1 MTQGA
6 GYGWNCDSGGYR
18 TPGISCSLIVTMILT
33 ELKDLIATT
42 IRVWRLD
49 HAARMG
55 AALAFYLTTSVIPMA
70 ILSLIILGNVMRA
83 SAAEAQIHISL
94 SAALGDETARFV
106 ENLVLSAAG
115 GGGGTAAIFGIFI
128 LALMASNMFH
138 HIRNSLDV
146 LWGVRGRQAPLKTFL
161 MGRWISVLLILG
173 VQLILLALFAVGMLA
188 SSVIPVII
196 GWFPSQVGLLT
207 QVAYDAIIFVEVFL
221 LVCAIYWLLARAQ
234 LQWRVIVAGAAFTSF
249 LFIIGKYLL
258 ALGLSISNIASIY
271 GAFGSLLILLL
282 WFYYIAQIFYL
293 GAEFTKVYSD
303 RVQSSGS
310 EMKA

>member
-1 MTQGA
+1 
-6 GYGWNCDSGGYR
+6 
-18 TPGISCSLIVTMILT
+18 MILT
-33 ELKDLIATT
+33 ELKNLIATT
-42 IRVWRLD
+42 LRVWKLD

-70 ILSLIILGNVMRA
+70 ILSLMILGKVMGP
-83 SAAEAQIHISL
+83 AAAVGQVHISL
-94 SAALGDETARFV
+94 SAALGNETAQFV
-106 ENLVLSAAG
+106 ENLVLSSAG

-138 HIRNSLDV
+138 HMRNSLDV

-173 VQLILLALFAVGMLA
+173 VQLILLALFAVGILA
-188 SSVIPVII
+188 SSVIPYVIS
-196 GWFPSQVGLLT
+196 WFPSQVGLLT
-207 QVAYDAIIFVEVFL
+207 HVTYDAVIFVEVFL

-234 LQWRVIVAGAAFTSF
+234 LHWKVIIAGAAFTSF

-282 WFYYIAQIFYL
+282 WFFYIAQIFYL

-303 RVQSSGS
+303 RVQSPGS
-310 EMKA
+310 EINS